1 MVKGS
6 PPVIVVLLGAG
17 ASADAGLPTAKDM
30 LQITWDLLGKQRI
43 PGVLEDLRL
52 SMRKLRG
59 RWTGGFEGLMDHLR
73 YGSGLPGDPEDRMRL
88 YRAVLRAIGE
98 RLLPKDRVASSY
110 FRGLYR
116 LCKVRGT
123 PLYVLTLNYDLLVEW
138 NAWLGTWLETD
149 FPGYGPSN
157 TWRGK
162 KFLSE
167 LGAVLHLCKLH
178 GSANWHKNDA
188 GELFSVDPLGPI
200 DFANA
205 ELVLGLIQK
214 EREEFPYP
222 FEHYKAQF
230 KGLPRGLL
238 VALGYSFV
246 DGHIN
251 LLVGDAVQSG
261 WRLLVV
267 TRGGGAAVRKRK
279 VEEVR
284 RVLRR
289 DAALDDASAADRIV
303 CADGPAGR
311 FLAGLPDTLE
321 PFCG

>member
-1 MVKGS
+1 MVKGR

-17 ASADAGLPTAKDM
+17 ASADAGLPTARDM
-30 LQITWDLLGKQRI
+30 LQITWDLLGKQRL
-43 PGVLEDLRL
+43 PGVPERLRI
-52 SMRKLRG
+52 SMHELRND
-59 RWTGGFEGLMDHLR
+59 WKGGFEGLMDHLR

-116 LCKVRGT
+116 LCKARGV

-138 NAWLGTWLETD
+138 NVWLDAWLETD
-149 FPGYGPSN
+149 FPGYGPSH
-157 TWRGK
+157 TWKPRG
-162 KFLSE
+162 FREDS
-167 LGAVLHLCKLH
+167 GPVLRLCKLH
-178 GSANWHKNDA
+178 GSSNWHKAEND
-188 GELFSVDPLGPI
+188 ELFSVDPLGPI

-205 ELVLGLIQK
+205 ELVLGLMQK
-214 EREEFPYP
+214 AREEFPYP
-222 FEHYKAQF
+222 YRHYVAEFEDLPS
-230 KGLPRGLL
+230 GLI
-238 VALGYSFV
+238 VSLGYGLG

-251 LLVGDAVQSG
+251 SLVGNAVRSG

-267 TRGGGAAVRKRK
+267 AREGGAAARNRK

-284 RVLRR
+284 MVLRR
-289 DAALDDASAADRIV
+289 DADLDDVSAADRIV